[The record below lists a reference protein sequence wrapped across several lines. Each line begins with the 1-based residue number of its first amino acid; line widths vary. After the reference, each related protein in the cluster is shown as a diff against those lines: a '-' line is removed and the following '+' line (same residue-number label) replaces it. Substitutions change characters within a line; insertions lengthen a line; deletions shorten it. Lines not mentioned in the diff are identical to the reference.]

1 MNFFSNPNPDSDNG
15 HRSGDSLNT
24 LNNHHPDVESIE
36 DVQLREPHPETIKI
50 IRRSFIFL
58 VVIGLVLGA
67 IVATGIIYILNRFD
81 ITGQP
86 PKPPIEQVQ

>member
-1 MNFFSNPNPDSDNG
+1 MNFFSNQNPDPDNG
-15 HRSGDSLNT
+15 HRSGDPLNT

-36 DVQLREPHPETIKI
+36 DVQLREPHPETLKV

-58 VVIGLVLGA
+58 IVVGLLVGA

-86 PKPPIEQVQ
+86 PQPSLENVQ